1 MATNASLAKGTRDF
15 YGDELSKRQFMIG
28 VIEKH
33 FKQFGFSRIET
44 PSFENYATLIGK
56 YGEEGDRLIF
66 KILKSGD
73 YLSKANE
80 AALTS
85 RNSQDLTPDISDKAL
100 RYDLT
105 VPFARF
111 VVQHQN
117 ELAFPFKRY
126 QIQPVWRA
134 DRPQKGRYREF
145 TQCDAD
151 VVGAQSLWQELEFL
165 QLYNAVFTELG
176 LIGENKVK
184 IKLNNRKLLSGIA
197 EVLAIG
203 DRLAEFMITLDKLD
217 KLGADAVAEE
227 LRLQG
232 FEDSVWN
239 TMQFFLDDS
248 ISQEH
253 KLDKLHHLLATSAS
267 GLKGLEEL
275 EFLLNQS
282 RLFNLE
288 AIHLTFDLTLARGL
302 HYYTGTLYEV
312 SAPESV
318 QLGAIGGG
326 GRYDNLT
333 EAFGGTEMSGV
344 GISFGLDRLY
354 LVMEELQLFGSH
366 LEDQID
372 IVVLFLEQ
380 SDPIRLLQLISQ
392 LRSKGVASEL
402 YPEMAKTAKQYKYA
416 EKRKARF
423 VLYQNGKGESSKSL
437 TLKNMKTS
445 EIHEFD
451 FESLHDVMTVIGA

>member
-1 MATNASLAKGTRDF
+1 
-15 YGDELSKRQFMIG
+15 
-28 VIEKH
+28 
-33 FKQFGFSRIET
+33 
-44 PSFENYATLIGK
+44 
-56 YGEEGDRLIF
+56 
-66 KILKSGD
+66 
-73 YLSKANE
+73 
-80 AALTS
+80 
-85 RNSQDLTPDISDKAL
+85 
-100 RYDLT
+100 
-105 VPFARF
+105 
-111 VVQHQN
+111 
-117 ELAFPFKRY
+117 
-126 QIQPVWRA
+126 
-134 DRPQKGRYREF
+134 
-145 TQCDAD
+145 
-151 VVGAQSLWQELEFL
+151 
-165 QLYNAVFTELG
+165 
-176 LIGENKVK
+176 
-184 IKLNNRKLLSGIA
+184 
-197 EVLAIG
+197 
-203 DRLAEFMITLDKLD
+203 
-217 KLGADAVAEE
+217 
-227 LRLQG
+227 
-232 FEDSVWN
+232 
-239 TMQFFLDDS
+239 MQFFLDDS

-275 EFLLNQS
+275 EFLLSQS

-451 FESLHDVMTVIGA
+451 FESLHDMITVIGA